1 MTAVVLAALLV
12 LTAPAAA
19 QDEFEEEAAPVA
31 EEEPIVVVP
40 EVSAPYGSSH
50 LCDVAGAGAN
60 IKAGGFSVS
69 VPTYPCEV
77 ARTYET
83 LDGLEERS
91 GFLAVSSRFFLK
103 TRLVARGI
111 FSSVF
116 GLFGL
121 G

>member
-1 MTAVVLAALLV
+1 MSRLCTSLALAALLA
-12 LTAPAAA
+12 APAAA
-19 QDEFEEEAAPVA
+19 EDAELA
-31 EEEPIVVVP
+31 EEPAEAVRLVP
-40 EVSAPYGSSH
+40 ESTIHGSAH

-83 LDGLEERS
+83 LDGLQSRG
-91 GFLAVSSRFFLK
+91 GFLAGAAKVFLHA
-103 TRLVARGI
+103 RLVTRGI

-116 GLFGL
+116 GLLGL

>member
-1 MTAVVLAALLV
+1 MSRLFTSLALVLALA
-12 LTAPAAA
+12 APAAA
-19 QDEFEEEAAPVA
+19 EDVEPAEELAAPEAVRL
-31 EEEPIVVVP
+31 VP
-40 EVSAPYGSSH
+40 ESTVHGSAH

-83 LDGLEERS
+83 LDGLQSRG
-91 GFLAVSSRFFLK
+91 GFLAGAAKVFLHA
-103 TRLVARGI
+103 RLVTRGI
-111 FSSVF
+111 FSSIF
-116 GLFGL
+116 GLIGL

>member
-1 MTAVVLAALLV
+1 MTARLALVVLVACVACAAPQRS
-12 LTAPAAA
+12 LTRSYLDEPPPASPQPVEA
-19 QDEFEEEAAPVA
+19 EETVEPAAPVRG
-31 EEEPIVVVP
+31 
-40 EVSAPYGSSH
+40 SAH

-60 IKAGGFSVS
+60 VKAGGFSVS

-83 LDGLEERS
+83 
-91 GFLAVSSRFFLK
+91 
-103 TRLVARGI
+103 RGI